1 MYVYS
6 FLNDPTA
13 AELQQILDLYREAG
27 WWPGGE
33 DAPEVLKKIIAG
45 SHCFLTVSYKD
56 AVVGM
61 GRALSDGASDAYV
74 QDVTVSD
81 AHRGKGVALTLVTKI
96 VAKLQA
102 DGIDW
107 IGLIAERNTKELYSK
122 AGFAAMTQAIPML
135 LKQ

>member
-6 FLNDPTA
+6 FLNEPA
-13 AELQQILDLYREAG
+13 AVELHQILDLYREAG
-27 WWPGGE
+27 WWQGGE

-45 SHCFLTVSYKD
+45 SHCFLAVRYRD
-56 AVVGM
+56 VVVGM

-81 AHRGKGVALTLVTKI
+81 AHRGKGIALTIVRKI
-96 VAKLQA
+96 VSKLQA